1 MTVKEIRNSCKERT
15 RIEWGLEAEI
25 RKIFRKGA
33 VTKPSS
39 TENLRQ
45 RLTCIHC
52 MWDLKSLPHPEIN
65 RILGVTQIHKTYE

>member
-1 MTVKEIRNSCKERT
+1 MKEIRNSCKERT

-45 RLTCIHC
+45 RLTCTHC
-52 MWDLKSLPHPEIN
+52 MWDLPHPEIN
-65 RILGVTQIHKTYE
+65 SNFRSNSNP